1 MSCERDFPDELVE
14 AYAAGRLEEAAAAA
28 FEDHYFA
35 CEACLQRLRLAQDL
49 PTAFEQPIA
58 ATRTRPA
65 WPIGLAAA
73 ASLLLAAGLWRV
85 AQPPAPGPGAAPSA
99 APTSPGPTRAERLRE
114 LGRFE
119 PPVWSPETLRSGG
132 AEPDGLEEGRRRYL
146 ARDYAGAVPLLE
158 RAAEA
163 APRDPR
169 AAFFLGATLLLDGQV
184 ERGAAQ
190 LRCVEGRG
198 DTPYLEEARLLLARA
213 CLLQGDAS
221 GAERELAAVLALR
234 GDFEPQARALRRRLQ
249 EIDRAPGER

>member
-14 AYAAGRLEEAAAAA
+14 AYAAGRLEETAAAA

-35 CEACLQRLRLAQDL
+35 CAACLQRLRLAQDL
-49 PTAFEQPIA
+49 PAAFEQPIPA
-58 ATRTRPA
+58 RHRPA

-73 ASLLLAAGLWRV
+73 ASLLLAVGLWRV
-85 AQPPAPGPGAAPSA
+85 ARPPAPGPSA
-99 APTSPGPTRAERLRE
+99 APGTAPTALGPTRAERLRE

-119 PPVWSPETLRSGG
+119 PPAWAPETLRSGE
-132 AEPDGLEEGRRRYL
+132 AEPEGLEEGRRRYL

-169 AAFFLGATLLLDGQV
+169 SAFFLGATLLLDGRV
-184 ERGAAQ
+184 EPGAAQ
-190 LRCVEGRG
+190 LRRVVALG

-213 CLLQGDAS
+213 CLLRGDGA
-221 GAERELAAVLALR
+221 GAERELGTVVDLQ
-234 GDFEPQARALRRRLQ
+234 GDFEPQALELRRRLE
-249 EIDRAPGER
+249 EIDRAPGGR